1 MKPWLLPVLLAGLVI
16 AAVSDRS
23 RAADAPPDFE
33 TEIAPIL
40 IKRCVECHQEPTPAG
55 NLLLTTRDGLLEG
68 GDSGAVVDLE
78 SPDYSYLLERV
89 HSGDMPP
96 EERGRARKLP
106 DAEIDLLERW
116 IAAQAEWPEGR
127 TLDWFERTNE
137 VRAGRDWWSLQPIV
151 RPDVPQIRSPH
162 QPANP
167 IDAFVMAR
175 LEAAQMTPAP
185 PADKRTLLRRLYYDM
200 IGLPPTEEQIEC
212 FVADSSPQAWERV
225 VEQVLESP
233 HYGER
238 WGRYWLDLVRYA
250 DTSGYERDQEK
261 PYAWKYRD
269 WVVRAFNEDLPY
281 DQFIIH
287 QLAGDELPDRDEQS
301 VIATGFLRLGAWNDE
316 PNEPLDYQYERLED
330 LVHATSSAFLGLT
343 VKCARCHAHKFDPI
357 TQEDYYR
364 MGTAFWAGPIA
375 PRDREL
381 LGGPSEEELGY
392 ENVLAWTDV
401 TRQPPPLQMLKN
413 GERHHPIQE
422 VTPATLSIL
431 PSLEQAFNRP
441 ADSAKTSQRRLQLA
455 HWLADPQNPL
465 PPRVLANRL
474 WLHHFGE
481 GIVRSPNNFGFLA
494 DPPTHPELLDWLAA
508 EFVSGGWTIKR
519 MHRLILTSETW
530 QQSSLHPQHADYQQ
544 KDAANRLWWRAE
556 CRRLDAEA
564 LRDSMLAVAGEIDL
578 RLGGPG
584 FRPEISAEALEG
596 LSMKSGAW
604 TPSEPAERRRRS
616 LYMFSKRALLLP
628 MMTTFDL
635 CDATQPCGQRDVT
648 TLPTQAL
655 TMLNN
660 PFVHEQ
666 SERIGMEVAT
676 EFVDPERQ
684 VQELWRRV
692 YGRGP
697 TAAELQ
703 YATEHV
709 ARQSERFEAAQRR
722 QHGQADDAAQ
732 ASRDRMQDSLVL
744 HLEAGAGAT
753 LDPDGRVAEWRDLS
767 GHQHHAL
774 QGVAKRRPRVVRDAF
789 AGQAALS
796 FDGRGEFLHVEGKL
810 LEEAHCTIVA
820 VVNDR
825 ALSGHRE
832 IISNWNGAA
841 GNATTSVFLGL
852 TGERSVRFSDA
863 FSVEGKHVRRED
875 PFIITALNGNGEV
888 MLTINGQM
896 QGTAP
901 SELPPRDLSTNWVIG
916 QQGNI
921 DGEYWHGEI
930 AEIRVYDRALSEA
943 ERASIARELSDRYSI
958 SLPDPAI
965 PSLASADALAL
976 ASLAHVLLNSN
987 EFLYVD

>member
-1 MKPWLLPVLLAGLVI
+1 MLLASAFV
-16 AAVSDRS
+16 AVTTLPSQAS
-23 RAADAPPDFE
+23 DAPPDFE
-33 TEIAPIL
+33 NEIAPIL
-40 IKRCVECHQEPTPAG
+40 IKRCVECHQEPSPAG
-55 NLLLTTRDGLLEG
+55 NLLLTSREGMLDG
-68 GDSGAVVDLE
+68 GDSGAVIDFE
-78 SPDYSYLLERV
+78 SPEFSYLLERV

-96 EERGRARKLP
+96 EERGQPRKLP
-106 DAEIDLLERW
+106 AAEIDLLERW
-116 IAAQAEWPEGR
+116 IASQAEWPEGR
-127 TLDWFERTNE
+127 TLDWFERTTE

-151 RPDVPQIRSPH
+151 RPDVPQLHASH

-167 IDAFVMAR
+167 IDAFIMAR
-175 LEAAQMTPAP
+175 LEAARMAPAP
-185 PADKRTLLRRLYYDM
+185 PADKRTLLRRLYYDV
-200 IGLPPTEEQIEC
+200 IGLPPTAEQIES
-212 FVADSSPQAWERV
+212 FVADSSPDAWERAV
-225 VEQVLESP
+225 DQVLESP

-301 VIATGFLRLGAWNDE
+301 VVATGFLRLGPWNDE

-364 MGTAFWAGPIA
+364 MGAAFWAGPIA

-392 ENVLAWTDV
+392 EKVLGWTDV
-401 TRQPPPLQMLKN
+401 SRDPPPLHMLKN
-413 GERHHPIQE
+413 GERQHPIHE
-422 VTPATLSIL
+422 VTPATLSIF
-431 PSLEQAFNRP
+431 PPLERAFDP
-441 ADSAKTSQRRLQLA
+441 PPESAKTSQRRLQLA
-455 HWLADPQNPL
+455 HWIAHPQNPL
-465 PPRVLANRL
+465 PPRVMANRL

-508 EFVSGGWTIKR
+508 ELVSGGWTLKR
-519 MHRLILTSETW
+519 MHRLILTSKTW
-530 QQSSLHPQHADYQQ
+530 QQSSLHPRFAEYEQ

-556 CRRLDAEA
+556 RRRLDAEA
-564 LRDSMLAVAGEIDL
+564 LRDSLLAVAGDIDL

-604 TPSEPAERRRRS
+604 IPSEPDERRRRS
-616 LYMFSKRALLLP
+616 LYLFSKRALLLP
-628 MMTTFDL
+628 MMTNFDL

-666 SERIGMEVAT
+666 SERIGLQIASGSSDTAT
-676 EFVDPERQ
+676 R

-692 YGRGP
+692 YGRSP
-697 TAAELQ
+697 SDAEQQLAAE
-703 YATEHV
+703 HI
-709 ARQSERFEAAQRR
+709 ARQAKRFEEAQRWQR
-722 QHGQADDAAQ
+722 SQESDPPEAEQQ
-732 ASRDRMQDSLVL
+732 RTEKSLVL
-744 HLEAGAGAT
+744 HLRAGDGVT
-753 LDPDGRVAEWRDLS
+753 IDTDGRVTAWQDLS
-767 GHQHHAL
+767 GRRHHAS
-774 QGVAKRRPRVVRDAF
+774 QSVADRRPRFERDGF

-796 FDGRGEFLHVEGKL
+796 FDGDGEFLHVEGTL
-810 LEEAHCTIVA
+810 LEDAHCTVVA

-832 IISNWNGAA
+832 IISNWDGAA
-841 GNATTSVFLGL
+841 GNATTSLFLGL
-852 TGERSVRFSDA
+852 TGESSVRFSDA
-863 FSVEGKHVRRED
+863 FSAEARSVSRGA
-875 PFIITALNGNGEV
+875 PFIITAVSGSDQV
-888 MLTINGQM
+888 RVSINGQI
-896 QGTAP
+896 QGAMP
-901 SELPPRDLSTNWVIG
+901 NGLPPRNLSTPWVIG

-921 DGEYWHGEI
+921 DGEYWRGGI
-930 AEIRVYDRALSEA
+930 AEIRVYDRALSEV
-943 ERASIARELSDRYSI
+943 EHASIVRELSHRYSI
-958 SLPDPAI
+958 SVKDSSMPRPSSPDAM
-965 PSLASADALAL
+965 AL